1 MSGVWGDLPRPAGAA
16 GFALESV
23 PSPVREGWAVPSQVS
38 FCARAYPTVP
48 ADHPDAPVLAVLGHF
63 LTNGFLHRKVR
74 EEGGAY
80 GAGAGWD
87 SDTGTF
93 RFFSY
98 RDPRLAETL
107 EDFDAALDWLAGGA
121 HEARQVEEAVLGV
134 VGAIDR
140 PESPAGEAVK
150 AYFGELHG
158 RSPEQRRRFR
168 SRVLSVTLDNL
179 RRVGAAWLDP
189 ARASTAVVADRRALE
204 SVAPSLGLEVR
215 GV

>member
-1 MSGVWGDLPRPAGAA
+1 M
-16 GFALESV
+16 
-23 PSPVREGWAVPSQVS
+23 
-38 FCARAYPTVP
+38 
-48 ADHPDAPVLAVLGHF
+48 
-63 LTNGFLHRKVR
+63 
-74 EEGGAY
+74 
-80 GAGAGWD
+80 
-87 SDTGTF
+87 
-93 RFFSY
+93 
-98 RDPRLAETL
+98 
-107 EDFDAALDWLAGGA
+107 
-121 HEARQVEEAVLGV
+121 EEAILGV

>member
-1 MSGVWGDLPRPAGAA
+1 V
-16 GFALESV
+16 
-23 PSPVREGWAVPSQVS
+23 
-38 FCARAYPTVP
+38 
-48 ADHPDAPVLAVLGHF
+48 VLGHF

-87 SDTGTF
+87 SDTGAF
-93 RFFSY
+93 RFYSY

-107 EDFDAALDWLAGGA
+107 ADFDASLEWLAGDA
-121 HEARQVEEAVLGV
+121 HEARQVEEAILGV
-134 VGAIDR
+134 VAAIDR

-158 RSPEQRRRFR
+158 RTAEQRRRFR
-168 SRVLSVTLDNL
+168 SRVLAVTLDDL

-189 ARASTAVVADRRALE
+189 ARASTAVLADRRTLE
-204 SVAPSLGLEVR
+204 AAAPQLGLEVR
-215 GV
+215 SV